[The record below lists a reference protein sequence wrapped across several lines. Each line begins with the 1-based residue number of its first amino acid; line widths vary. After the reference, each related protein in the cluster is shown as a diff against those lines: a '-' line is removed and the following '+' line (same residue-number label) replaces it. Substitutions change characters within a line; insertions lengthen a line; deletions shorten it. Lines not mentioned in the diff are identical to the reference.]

1 MPKIKDKIVNKKIL
15 KPVEDNSTPC
25 SDLQFQVKKDV
36 ENDKKVR
43 PSTIF
48 EGYKKPKKLKKSK

>member
-36 ENDKKVR
+36 ENDKKVK
-43 PSTIF
+43 PSKIF
-48 EGYKKPKKLKKSK
+48 EGYKKPKKSKKI